1 MKNQKAS
8 TQFKIVTS
16 TSLYSVVGTRSAK
29 ALFVLCAC
37 AAFTA
42 AYALWMGQDTNWD
55 QKNYHVYAVHAW
67 LSGRTF
73 SDLAPAQMQTWLNP
87 LPHLLQYLLIQTAP
101 PVMAGLVMGAIA
113 GLNGLM
119 LWLLARRLQR
129 GDPTWEG
136 RACACVIV
144 LVGLTGS
151 IFLSE
156 VGTTF
161 AEYLCSVFVL
171 GGLISITPASSE
183 MACKPNA
190 REFLF
195 AGLWLGAACGLKLT
209 NFIYAIGLG
218 ASLLA
223 LWPVLVLRGRML
235 LSYTIGA
242 VCGFLVTG
250 GYWAVHLWLVFGN
263 PIFPFFNAV
272 FASPMFE
279 RVNFADTGFIPASFL
294 TAAITHP
301 FAWLLGIH
309 PTNQM
314 PFRDARFALVVVF
327 MPVALVVSTLRPARG
342 PSGAAETCSIVELRQ
357 FWLYGLFF
365 VASYAIW
372 LKKFGIERYAL
383 PLELLTGLMLFLSLD
398 RVIRSQRKLTFVFGL
413 LALFAVLW
421 TRPVNWG
428 RIPYGKDWF
437 GIAAPRDP
445 VPPTLYVMIG
455 DGEPFAYV
463 IPFMPQTSRFVR
475 LTGNMPLEP
484 SMPLGRKALSM
495 IRAHTGTIRSL
506 AVVELDEQQRARL
519 ARFGLACAPEGKC
532 QQFRSRVDIFS
543 TCILV
548 KTPLPY
554 VDFDSDGRSDITV
567 YRDGAWFVLRSSDGG
582 MIFKSWGGAAQD
594 IPVPGDYDGDG
605 KTDVAVYRGGAW
617 LIIRSVDGKQT
628 TVSWGG
634 AAQDIPV
641 PGDYDGD
648 GKTDLA
654 VYRDGAWFILRSS
667 DGEKTSVG
675 WGGLIPDVPV
685 PADYDGDGKTDAAVY
700 RNGVWLIKRSSDGG
714 GNKVGWEGTSQE
726 VPVPADYDGD
736 GKADITVYRDGIW
749 LIRRSSDDTQLA
761 VHWGGLPQDI
771 PLNRTLK
778 P

>member
-1 MKNQKAS
+1 
-8 TQFKIVTS
+8 
-16 TSLYSVVGTRSAK
+16 
-29 ALFVLCAC
+29 
-37 AAFTA
+37 
-42 AYALWMGQDTNWD
+42 MGQDTSWD
-55 QKNYHVYAVHAW
+55 QKNYHFYTVHAW

-73 SDLAPAQMQTWLNP
+73 SDLAPAQIQTWLNP
-87 LPHLLQYLLIQTAP
+87 LPHLLQYLLIQTAR
-101 PVMAGLVMGAIA
+101 PVVAGLVMGALA

-129 GDPTWEG
+129 GDPTWET
-136 RACACVIV
+136 RACASFIV

-156 VGTTF
+156 VGTTQ

-183 MACKPNA
+183 MACKPKA
-190 REFLF
+190 RDFLF
-195 AGLWLGAACGLKLT
+195 AGLWMGTACGLKLT
-209 NFIYAIGLG
+209 NLIYAIGLG

-223 LWPVLVLRGRML
+223 LWPVLALHGRLL
-235 LSYTIGA
+235 LSYTIGG
-242 VCGFLVTG
+242 VCGFLATG

-272 FASPMFE
+272 FASPLFE
-279 RVNFADTGFIPASFL
+279 RINFVDTIFIPKSLF
-294 TAAITHP
+294 TAAITYP
-301 FAWLLGIH
+301 FGWLLGMH
-309 PTNQM
+309 PTNQL
-314 PFRDARFALVVVF
+314 PFREARFALVAVF
-327 MPVALVVSTLRPARG
+327 MPVALIVSALRPARG
-342 PSGAAETCSIVELRQ
+342 PLGAAENGSNVELRQ
-357 FWLYGLFF
+357 FWLHGLFF
-365 VASYAIW
+365 VVSYAIW
-372 LKKFGIERYAL
+372 LKQFGHQRYAL
-383 PLELLTGLMLFLSLD
+383 PLELLTGLMLFQSVDQVL
-398 RVIRSQRKLTFVFGL
+398 RSRREVTFVFGL
-413 LALFAVLW
+413 LAVFIVVW
-421 TRPVNWG
+421 TRPANWG

-437 GIAAPRDP
+437 GIAAPRDTA
-445 VPPTLYVMIG
+445 PPTLYVMIG
-455 DGEPFAYV
+455 DREPFAYV

-506 AVVELDEQQRARL
+506 TVLELDEQQRARL
-519 ARFGLACAPEGKC
+519 ARFGLAFAPEGKC

-548 KTPLPY
+548 KTSLPY

-582 MIFKSWGGAAQD
+582 MIFKRWGGMAQD

-605 KTDVAVYRGGAW
+605 KTDLAVYRDGAW
-617 LIIRSVDGKQT
+617 LIIRSLDGKQT
-628 TVSWGG
+628 TVGWGG

-654 VYRDGAWFILRSS
+654 VYRDGAWLIIRSLDGKQTTVGWGGAAQDIPVPADYDGDGKTDLAVYRDGAWSILRSS
-667 DGEKTSVG
+667 DDEKTSVG

-700 RNGVWLIKRSSDGG
+700 RNGVWFIKRSSDGG

-736 GKADITVYRDGIW
+736 RKADITVYRDGIW